1 MAGSLRLEG
10 KILEI
15 AKKMLRDTVDILDKC
30 SIDYVLEAGTLLGI
44 VRENRLLPWDNDVD
58 VTITEAFEKIL
69 LKNRWRFLLKGY
81 LLKIKKYKNDV
92 GPFKKGTVRIC
103 KVYKPKFYLLKGYKL
118 VDIFIKR
125 PIDNDYFWTVA
136 VKRPVLKS
144 VPKRFY
150 DEMTTLTWEKKE
162 YKVPQDY
169 EGFLEYCYGDWR
181 TPVKNWNFRTG
192 DNCVREELS

>member
-10 KILEI
+10 KILLI
-15 AKKMLRDTVDILDKC
+15 AKKMLRDTVDVLDKC

-58 VTITEAFEKIL
+58 VTITEKFEKAL

-81 LLKIKKYKNDV
+81 LLKIKKYKADV

-125 PIDNDYFWTVA
+125 SIDDQYFWTVA

-150 DEMTTLTWEKKE
+150 DEIAELKWEDKN
-162 YKVPQDY
+162 YKVPKDY
-169 EGFLEYCYGDWR
+169 
-181 TPVKNWNFRTG
+181 
-192 DNCVREELS
+192 